1 MTIGSSIL
9 MIVAGA
15 ILRYAVTWH
24 IHGLNLPALGL
35 ILAIAGI
42 ITLVIRLIWLFNPDL
57 GGQRPPTDPPAELGG
72 WPANRSPLPP
82 RGHASP
88 PVSTGPHGWRPED
101 HSR

>member
-1 MTIGSSIL
+1 

-42 ITLVIRLIWLFNPDL
+42 VTLVIRLIWLFNPDL
-57 GGQRPPTDPPAELGG
+57 GWQRPPTDPPAELGG
-72 WPANRSPLPP
+72 WPVSPLRAPP
-82 RGHASP
+82 HGRAAP
-88 PVSTGPHGWRPED
+88 PVSTGPGGWHPED
-101 HSR
+101 RAE